1 MDKDL
6 QNLRAGMV
14 TKKTSEPVA
23 GLLAFAFGL
32 VLVGVVVGLIWA
44 VFDTPQR
51 STAPI
56 IADADVVAPPPLRQS
71 TTLTVAAETS
81 NELAGGAP
89 ADAVLADA
97 PNLPTGKMRDAHLRR
112 YIDTIDQLEDCA
124 RDVGEMNLR
133 DLKNVY
139 IRGNRPAYEAWMNAR
154 VADLPLIRRT
164 TAGDNGSADD
174 PAMALQQRG
183 AGLPAPYPTG
193 ALSVNECAQLKI
205 DVQSGDRDIAPPP
218 PSA

>member
-32 VLVGVVVGLIWA
+32 VLVGVVVGLVWA
-44 VFDTPQR
+44 VFDTPQH

-56 IADADVVAPPPLRQS
+56 IADADVLAPPPLRQS
-71 TTLTVAAETS
+71 TALTVAAETN

-89 ADAVLADA
+89 ADVVLADV
-97 PNLPTGKMRDAHLRR
+97 PNLPSGKVRDAHLRQ

-124 RDVGEMNLR
+124 RDVGALNLR

-164 TAGDNGSADD
+164 TTGVDSADD
-174 PAMALQQRG
+174 PAMALQHRG

-205 DVQSGDRDIAPPP
+205 DVQSGDRDITPPP